1 MRAIQLNSGF
11 RGVSE
16 SCSMASALRG
26 HVEPHP
32 DFDRGK
38 RSRRRIHRKRPRAFT
53 LIETALATVI
63 IGVGVVAII
72 DANQAFMRSN
82 SWSSLAATGT
92 LLGNEIR
99 ELTRGFPRHD
109 AVTGLFLGED
119 GNGGS
124 VLIGWGPE
132 AFETVLRDYDDLD
145 DFDGVRF
152 GADGDFPGPIDAFG
166 NIIPQTLPDGT
177 VLMHNGQ
184 VVPLEG
190 WSQTVFVEK
199 VNPVDFSQV
208 LPRDFE
214 GRASASAPW
223 RAVDQFPLRVTVVV
237 EYRGP
242 YVREPMEITRVV
254 WIVP

>member
-1 MRAIQLNSGF
+1 M
-11 RGVSE
+11 
-16 SCSMASALRG
+16 M
-26 HVEPHP
+26 
-32 DFDRGK
+32 
-38 RSRRRIHRKRPRAFT
+38 RRRTTRPRPHARRRLTRKPRPAFT
-53 LIETALATVI
+53 LIETALATII

-82 SWSSLAATGT
+82 SWSSLSATGT

-99 ELTRGFPRHD
+99 ELTRGMPRHD
-109 AVTGLFLGED
+109 AVTGLSLGED
-119 GNGGS
+119 ANGGS

-132 AFETVLRDYDDLD
+132 AFETTLQDYDDLD

-152 GADGDFPGPIDAFG
+152 GDGGDFPGPIDAFG

-177 VLMHNGQ
+177 VLMRNNE

-190 WSQTVFVEK
+190 WSQTVYVEK
-199 VNPVDFSQV
+199 VNPIDFSHV
-208 LPRDFE
+208 IARDFE
-214 GRASASAPW
+214 GNASSTAPH

-242 YVREPMEITRVV
+242 YVREPIEVTRVV